1 MRYLNPEQLLAAAR
15 SAIKPTLLITMA
27 CTLTGAVVIYGLFG
41 MLATGGGAAIFWRFV
56 GGAATLLWTLF
67 GLTALA
73 RQLDLDMR
81 GEPMPNTKGA
91 MCFAW
96 SRIRSLVML
105 PAWAVGALLAL
116 LIVEVLALLLAR
128 IPGLGLVW
136 LALAGVPL
144 LLLNTV
150 VALGLLLALFNI
162 AARVAISDADA
173 NALRDTLWRLLRER
187 FAELAVYNLGGALA
201 TALIAAIVLSP
212 VWLGLEITWGL
223 AHIVAGPQVA
233 AVLAASGFWGG
244 IAHLVALVLAGA
256 LLAAVA
262 SVPGI
267 VITHMTILVH
277 RELDAAHAETAEAA
291 PPEAPQQTQPEP
303 RPEPAAADTPAT
315 ESKPKPAR
323 ARKAA
328 ATAGKTTRKR
338 AASSASSR
346 TRKRAPRKKTDD
358 SPGDESGQKEEN
370 TEATP

>member
-1 MRYLNPEQLLAAAR
+1 M
-15 SAIKPTLLITMA
+15 
-27 CTLTGAVVIYGLFG
+27 
-41 MLATGGGAAIFWRFV
+41 
-56 GGAATLLWTLF
+56 
-67 GLTALA
+67 
-73 RQLDLDMR
+73 
-81 GEPMPNTKGA
+81 
-91 MCFAW
+91 
-96 SRIRSLVML
+96 
-105 PAWAVGALLAL
+105 
-116 LIVEVLALLLAR
+116 EVLALLLAR

-223 AHIVAGPQVA
+223 AHIVAGAQVA

-277 RELDAAHAETAEAA
+277 RELDAAHAETAKAA
-291 PPEAPQQTQPEP
+291 PPEGPQQMQPEP
-303 RPEPAAADTPAT
+303 RPKPAAADMPAT

-328 ATAGKTTRKR
+328 ATARKTTRKR

-358 SPGDESGQKEEN
+358 SPGDESGQKEDS